1 MSGDVVPAGTLTAQQ
16 SVTMLNEGVL
26 IYFFVLRRVQT
37 LTLGPL
43 VNAGVVFDIVF
54 QADDSETGSLYSVS
68 TVPAKI
74 NCTILKYFSAA
85 PDSLMLLWLILFE
98 RCPF

>member
-43 VNAGVVFDIVF
+43 VNAGVVFDIF
-54 QADDSETGSLYSVS
+54 PLLFSRLTTQKQAAFTLSQQYLQ
-68 TVPAKI
+68 
-74 NCTILKYFSAA
+74 
-85 PDSLMLLWLILFE
+85 
-98 RCPF
+98 R

>member
-16 SVTMLNEGVL
+16 SVTMLNKGVL

-43 VNAGVVFDIVF
+43 VNAGVVFNIF
-54 QADDSETGSLYSVS
+54 PSLFSRLTTLKQAAFTLSQQYLQ
-68 TVPAKI
+68 
-74 NCTILKYFSAA
+74 
-85 PDSLMLLWLILFE
+85 
-98 RCPF
+98 R